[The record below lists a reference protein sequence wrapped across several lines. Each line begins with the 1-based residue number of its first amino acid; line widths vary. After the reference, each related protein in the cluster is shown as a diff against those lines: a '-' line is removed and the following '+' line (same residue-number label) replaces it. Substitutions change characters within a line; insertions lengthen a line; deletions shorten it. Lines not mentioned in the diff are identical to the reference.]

1 MIQYRIGRKLPG
13 LFVVLALVAGACS
26 GTAATPTPTAAPPTV
41 SGTPTGAPTA
51 TAAAATPTT
60 AATATATASATAAA
74 TATPTAAVTASPTAA
89 VTPSPTAAVSH
100 PMGGSITVAI
110 EGEPASVD
118 PAFDYDFVSG
128 LAVSSITE
136 GLLVFCENDTKLC
149 PQLAE
154 SWTVSPD
161 GLTYTFKIRQGVKF
175 HDGSTMTV
183 DDVVFSLLRIRDM
196 KPPSYVAWMLANV
209 ADVKAPDA
217 STVVVT
223 MSKPDALVQYAFAAT
238 AAHVVNKK
246 FVEANGAKYGKPDV
260 GSVGTGPFKFK
271 EWKTGDHQTLTR
283 FDDYWNKANGG
294 PYLDE
299 IVIKILAEPTT
310 RIAGLQTGDI
320 DYIINNIP
328 SDQYAS
334 VKTNDKV
341 DLTFTP
347 SYYGEWITMNTQKP
361 PFDNVKIRQALN
373 YAFDKKAVREL
384 FYGPDTSPTK
394 MTLVN
399 PTLWPTL
406 GSTDAWQAAWD
417 ALPAYDQDLVK
428 AKQLLDDSGV
438 ADQLNGKEIAYY
450 ESTPSIKGAAE
461 AFIASMAGLGI
472 TIAAHKMTYAENV
485 SLQFGKHDNYDL
497 IVASWG
503 SDFPDPSGNLR
514 PNFASE
520 NIAEGGANVSSYK
533 NPAVDDLLAKQN
545 TLVDPNERASL
556 LIQAQALIAEDSPI
570 IVTAYPGW
578 PQAVSKRLGGASAS
592 SLWYWA
598 GLFKDIYVK

>member
-1 MIQYRIGRKLPG
+1 MEEFFNQG
-13 LFVVLALVAGACS
+13 LSRLELIKRGAVGAAAIAGADALLRA
-26 GTAATPTPTAAPPTV
+26 GTAQ
-41 SGTPTGAPTA
+41 G
-51 TAAAATPTT
+51 
-60 AATATATASATAAA
+60 
-74 TATPTAAVTASPTAA
+74 
-89 VTPSPTAAVSH
+89 AVSA
-100 PMGGSITVAI
+100 PKPGGKLTVGI
-110 EGEPASVD
+110 GQSFEDINVLT
-118 PAFDYDFVSG
+118 AFGYRWGQLMAYAMYDTLVKYDKTG
-128 LAVSSITE
+128 RAVPLLA
-136 GLLVFCENDTKLC
+136 K
-149 PQLAE
+149 
-154 SWTVSPD
+154 SWTTPD
-161 GLTYTFKIRQGVKF
+161 AKTTIVKIRQGVKF
-175 HDGSTMTV
+175 HDGTTMTV
-183 DDVVFSLLRIRDM
+183 DDVVYSLNRIRSIQ
-196 KPPSYVAWMLANV
+196 KGYVRWMLANV
-209 ADVKAPDA
+209 ADVKATDA
-217 STVVVT
+217 STVAVT
-223 MSKPDALVQYAFAAT
+223 MAKPDALVQYAFAAT
-238 AAHVVNKK
+238 AAHVVEKK
-246 FVEANGAKYGKPDV
+246 FVEAHGDKYGTPDV
-260 GSVGTGPFKFK
+260 GSIGTGPFKFV
-271 EWKTGDHQTLTR
+271 EWKTGDHQTLAR

-299 IVIKILAEPTT
+299 VTIKILPEPTT

-328 SDQYAS
+328 SDQYAT

-347 SYYGEWITMNTQKP
+347 SYYGEWITFDTQKP

-399 PTLWPTL
+399 PSLWSTL
-406 GSTDAWQAAWD
+406 GSKDAWQAAWD

-428 AKQLLDDSGV
+428 ARQLLDDSGV

-520 NIAEGGANVSSYK
+520 NIVEGGANVSSYK
-533 NPAVDDLLAKQN
+533 NPAVDDLLAQQN
-545 TLVDPNERASL
+545 TLVDPNKRADL
-556 LIQAQALIAEDSPI
+556 LIQAQKLIAEDSPI

-578 PQAVSKRLGGASAS
+578 PLAVNKRLGGAVAS

-598 GLFKDIYVK
+598 SLFKDIYVK